1 MPPAVSRK
9 QRKAAAIAEH
19 ASPDEIANAGPAV
32 QQMAKMPADSLHDF
46 AATPEKKLP
55 EKVHHKKHRGDHR
68 SGGRQKRERGD
79 YSK

>member
-1 MPPAVSRK
+1 MPSTSRR
-9 QRKAAAIAEH
+9 QRRAAAIAEH
-19 ASPDEIANAGPAV
+19 ASPDEIAQAGPAV
-32 QQMAKMPADSLHDF
+32 QQMAAGMDKSQLHDF

-68 SGGRQKRERGD
+68 SGGRQKKERGD